1 MHLPKVKSLT
11 CNGWGACDDC
21 PKWNI
26 SAQSW
31 KLWNLYLLYVQ
42 ADRNNCCLLAPFSSH
57 CRKGCDCIFLSSF
70 RSCVDCCFTLHSH
83 SLFFLFFCLPK
94 RIKREPICELPGEM
108 AKANTVS
115 FLSGMLYQSSHHH
128 DKEHVSF
135 TCRTEKSH
143 AFCIPAITCQK
154 SQYIPS
160 CYIKYY

>member
-1 MHLPKVKSLT
+1 MTVPNEIFQHSHGNFEICICFMFRQTVTTAVSLRPFQVIAEKDVT
-11 CNGWGACDDC
+11 AYFCHRSGVAWTVT
-21 PKWNI
+21 
-26 SAQSW
+26 
-31 KLWNLYLLYVQ
+31 LLCI
-42 ADRNNCCLLAPFSSH
+42 AIPFS
-57 CRKGCDCIFLSSF
+57 
-70 RSCVDCCFTLHSH
+70 
-83 SLFFLFFCLPK
+83 FFCLPK
-94 RIKREPICELPGEM
+94 RIKREPICDLPGEM

-115 FLSGMLYQSSHHH
+115 FLSGMLYQSTHHH